1 MIKENRFFFSN
12 IWTYWPSHKA
22 RIEKWLERV
31 AIVGGKILLEFY
43 NGHSSY
49 YMLLSFL
56 EASIFIKSYRRL
68 HATRFYCVQSPFS
81 KYSLSIRGSLR
92 VSSCIS
98 FPEIFKSRNNF
109 ATIFN
114 YYYLVLLLF
123 VTITGRCNNVD
134 SSRSTWTLRRSEA
147 LQECK
152 RKRKAW

>member
-1 MIKENRFFFSN
+1 MIKENRFFFFELIDRHTKRESRN
-12 IWTYWPSHKA
+12 DW
-22 RIEKWLERV
+22 RERV

-92 VSSCIS
+92 ASTCIS

-114 YYYLVLLLF
+114 YYYLVFLF
-123 VTITGRCNNVD
+123 
-134 SSRSTWTLRRSEA
+134 
-147 LQECK
+147 
-152 RKRKAW
+152 